1 MYIVPNQ
8 ISLSIYPYVVFPA
21 TQVNIDIIHKQTKTT
36 VTALVS
42 YTSINSQVTITLPSL
57 TPINNVANNLDEC
70 IIRIYGTTG
79 IMLYEYMYLWVI
91 DSANILLHR
100 KTWTTTANNDNSW
113 ITL

>member
-1 MYIVPNQ
+1 MYLVPDQ

-21 TQVNIDIIHKQTKTT
+21 SQVNINIIHKQTKTT
-36 VTALVS
+36 VSALVD
-42 YTSINSQVTITLPSL
+42 YTSINSEVTIILPSMAD
-57 TPINNVANNLDEC
+57 IEDVAHNLDEC

-91 DSANILLHR
+91 DSPNILMHR
-100 KTWTTTANNDNSW
+100 KNWTTTDNNENSW